1 MLILRFIRNGASK
14 IKHRNK
20 LIPIHIDQEISMK
33 QVPVVFL
40 IGLALLLSPSTS
52 HASETRV
59 YVGVSVGTA
68 IVVGTGIASFN
79 IGYNQRV
86 SKGRPESPS
95 PETNPSTALAEINRE
110 GKNETPET
118 YPDFR
123 INAPSVPPPTL
134 RFEFP
139 LFILRW

>member
-1 MLILRFIRNGASK
+1 LRFIRNGASE

-40 IGLALLLSPSTS
+40 IGLALLLSPSTL
-52 HASETRV
+52 HAGETRV

-86 SKGRPESPS
+86 GKGRPESPS
-95 PETNPSTALAEINRE
+95 PETNPSPALAEINRE

>member
-1 MLILRFIRNGASK
+1 
-14 IKHRNK
+14 
-20 LIPIHIDQEISMK
+20 MK
-33 QVPVVFL
+33 QMPVLFL
-40 IGLALLLSPSTS
+40 VGLALLLSPSTS
-52 HASETRV
+52 QAGETRV

-68 IVVGTGIASFN
+68 IVVGSGIASFN

-86 SKGRPESPS
+86 GKRRQESPS
-95 PETNPSTALAEINRE
+95 PETNPSPALAEINRE

-123 INAPSVPPPTL
+123 INAPSVSPPTL